1 MGRLTKIN
9 EDACQLCKADYC
21 IEKEP
26 CFLYEVYE
34 KLGKYEDLE
43 EQGRLIEQKHGKW
56 EECDWV
62 FYDGHDECVHIPKG
76 AFVCTNCRHAFKKGK
91 LEIKNYCPHC
101 GAKMD
106 EVENE

>member
-43 EQGRLIEQKHGKW
+43 EQGRLIEVEYATIVGEFGICSKCGESYMDVADADADQSR
-56 EECDWV
+56 
-62 FYDGHDECVHIPKG
+62 YIPN
-76 AFVCTNCRHAFKKGK
+76 F
-91 LEIKNYCPHC
+91 CPWC
-101 GAKMD
+101 GARFVSEAEAKLKELEGD
-106 EVENE
+106 KE